1 MKILLILS
9 LLFTTAQPG
18 TPDTTKAET
27 KKKQS
32 TAPKPPS
39 KKSKAALP
47 FLPFLIVDNR

>member
-9 LLFTTAQPG
+9 LLFTTVQPG
-18 TPDTTKAET
+18 APDTAKVET

-32 TAPKPPS
+32 VAPKLQQ